1 MIDVGGIWCDSYE
14 SGVGGIWC
22 ATNHQHTKKRKE
34 KSYLA
39 ESGVDSYESGVDS
52 YESGVDS
59 YLAESG
65 IRVKFKI

>member
-1 MIDVGGIWCDSYE
+1 MLCPMILVLVE
-14 SGVGGIWC
+14 SGVDSYGDRI
-22 ATNHQHTKKRKE
+22 NTKKRKE

-39 ESGVDSYESGVDS
+39 ESGVDSY
-52 YESGVDS
+52 DS